1 MLRTTWLLILT
12 VFCVLAP
19 QSPVAAEE
27 DMALLVTEE
36 WSIPAKVGYSSEFMD
51 ALREHAIWRRDNEDP
66 WTWKFY
72 SSQAGKEDAGVLMRS
87 SDHEYADVAYVHS
100 EFNKKAGKHWEE
112 TVAPYAGVGTRY
124 IRFQTPVRNWPEG
137 SYDYLLISQIDVESD
152 SATNLVKSAKILYDI
167 VREAGLETV
176 YGLEYTWA
184 GGGPSYQYV
193 EGYKDWASTSP
204 GSPLAAEQNKVIVEK
219 LGEEKANATYE
230 AAKMFHTSKM
240 KIYKRLDW

>member
-1 MLRTTWLLILT
+1 MLRTTWLLLLA
-12 VFCVLAP
+12 VLCVSAP

-51 ALREHAIWRRDNEDP
+51 ALREHAIWRRDNGDP

-112 TVAPYAGVGTRY
+112 TVAPYAGVGTS
-124 IRFQTPVRNWPEG
+124 TLG
-137 SYDYLLISQIDVESD
+137 SKLPFAIGQKG
-152 SATNLVKSAKILYDI
+152 ATTIC
-167 VREAGLETV
+167 
-176 YGLEYTWA
+176 
-184 GGGPSYQYV
+184 
-193 EGYKDWASTSP
+193 
-204 GSPLAAEQNKVIVEK
+204 
-219 LGEEKANATYE
+219 
-230 AAKMFHTSKM
+230 
-240 KIYKRLDW
+240 